1 MAPRF
6 KTYSIATRELAAL
19 AFAAQRVNGTL
30 HKDPSYFDVE
40 KDAVVEVTPNKVL
53 MRDSFAIEPG
63 VAPRLVVTDEDRTK
77 AEAAVSAIQ
86 QDVMLKQLSGA
97 RVNDFIHS
105 MVTLFEQETCT
116 ARDCGMM
123 AFLPRTYESLVKVEA
138 VKETVRDFSA
148 ASRFLGT
155 SVGTKILIDFEMIS
169 NRYLQQ
175 FNCYSVFGH
184 DGKGNLVQFL
194 TAHQHLVQSG
204 SISGKIKRLENS
216 RYHNGAEVTEL
227 NFVKKAGSMIFVK
240 VV

>member
-1 MAPRF
+1 MGSRF
-6 KTYSIATRELAAL
+6 KTYSIATQELAAL

-30 HKDPSYFDVE
+30 HKDPSYFDAVT
-40 KDAVVEVTPNKVL
+40 DAVIEVTPNKVL

-63 VAPRLVVTDEDRTK
+63 VAPKLVVTDEDRTR
-77 AEAAVSAIQ
+77 AEAAISAIQ
-86 QDVMLKQLSGA
+86 QDVMIKQISGA

-116 ARDCGMM
+116 QRDCGMM
-123 AFLPRTYESLVKVEA
+123 AFLPRTHESLVKVEA

-148 ASRFLGT
+148 SSKFLGT
-155 SVGTKILIDFEMIS
+155 STGAKILVNFEMIS

-194 TAHQHLVQSG
+194 TAHQHLVKSG

-216 RYHNGAEVTEL
+216 RYHHGAEVTEL
-227 NFVKKAGSMIFVK
+227 NFVKEVK
-240 VV
+240 